1 MKNEAM
7 IMNKLKFLV
16 LLMTLGLTTST
27 MAGSLYL
34 SGHDV
39 ILHGGQNGYWR
50 VILDYLRGAGT
61 PEEIAEADYDIAF
74 LKTSGNDIP
83 PGWGGTIT
91 TYNPTTLDDA
101 GWAEVFSKDVIVVPW
116 AFAFNESAQIA
127 FNARK
132 LQFETY
138 FNADGDLWM
147 SSNIGAPIYYD
158 VLPESVLSSG
168 DGISGSDGFEATAE
182 GTAIGILSSHINGF
196 ATHNNF
202 TTVASEL
209 TVFEI
214 RTSTGNAISIG
225 VSDAKITDGEINTD
239 DAATLPVPTLTFW
252 GLLLLLMTIA
262 GVAYKTLGSKRGS
275 RS

>member
-1 MKNEAM
+1 
-7 IMNKLKFLV
+7 MNKLKFLV

-34 SGHDV
+34 TGHDTL
-39 ILHGGQNGYWR
+39 LHGGQNGYWR
-50 VILDYLRGAGT
+50 VILNYLRGAGT
-61 PEEIAEADYDIAF
+61 ATETAEADYDVAF
-74 LKTSGNDIP
+74 IKTSGANFQA
-83 PGWGGTIT
+83 GWAGTVT
-91 TYNPTTLDDA
+91 TYDPTTLDDA

-116 AFAFNESAQIA
+116 APAFSAAARIA

-132 LQFETY
+132 AQLETF
-138 FNADGDLWM
+138 FNAGGDLWM
-147 SSNIGAPIYYD
+147 NSNWGATDYYD
-158 VLPESVLSSG
+158 VLPASVLSSG
-168 DGISGSDGFEATAE
+168 VGISGSSGFEATAE

-209 TVFEI
+209 TVFEL

-225 VSDAKITDGEINTD
+225 VSDARITDGGINTD
-239 DAATLPVPTLTFW
+239 NAATLPVPTLTFW